1 VTNETEIDEAIKKLA
16 EKSGKQDDA
25 GQAMDFSQAVL
36 NMAKAKAT
44 LRNNEK
50 HGTWKWHDAP

>member
-1 VTNETEIDEAIKKLA
+1 VTNETEIDEAIKLLS
-16 EKSGKQDDA
+16 EKSGKQDEA

-44 LRNNEK
+44 LRNGEK
-50 HGTWKWHDAP
+50 HGTWKWCDAP